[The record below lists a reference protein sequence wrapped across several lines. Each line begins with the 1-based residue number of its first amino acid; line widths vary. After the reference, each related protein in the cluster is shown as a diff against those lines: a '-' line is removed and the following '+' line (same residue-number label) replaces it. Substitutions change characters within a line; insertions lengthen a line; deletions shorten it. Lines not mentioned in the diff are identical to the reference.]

1 MKKLC
6 IFANDP
12 LINYYEKGEIKDGY
26 FNPQNFFE
34 LLKENNINT
43 KKTFSYPDHYNFS
56 KEEIDNFMS
65 EAKKN
70 GYQIN

>member
-34 LLKENNINT
+34 Q
-43 KKTFSYPDHYNFS
+43 
-56 KEEIDNFMS
+56 IDFIS
-65 EAKKN
+65 FVEKD
-70 GYQIN
+70 IE